1 VIGTSGFRRFVLL
14 DHVTVEMSQR
24 LRSNKNRKRRGITYL
39 WILCL
44 AVLTFLLIYFEQ
56 TSLLYILATLGVT
69 ILLVVVALADLGRR
83 ELSSDPM
90 QMSNAPAPGAKSRN

>member
-1 VIGTSGFRRFVLL
+1 VFAPFVLL
-14 DHVTVEMSQR
+14 DQVTIEMSQR
-24 LRSNKNRKRRGITYL
+24 LRTTKNKKRRGITYL

-69 ILLVVVALADLGRR
+69 VLLIVVALADLGQS
-83 ELSSDPM
+83 ELSPDTM
-90 QMSNAPAPGAKSRN
+90 QMSNAPAPGSKTRN